1 MGVKR
6 SQNTKVQRQAG
17 TILLIGVS
25 FSEEFHFTIQNDGT
39 HLIEYQQ
46 TKSEKQTPSRNL
58 SKVVFDF
65 EVRTGSIFSALR
77 SLPHAHSLDNNNK
90 YWDCCCSLQL
100 PHTTTFKHGIWTLII
115 CWFLRCNL
123 WTDTINYVVLFG
135 ARLNPP
141 VFCIV
146 CWLLIF
152 LAVKQHT
159 NIEKLDNAG

>member
-1 MGVKR
+1 MYHFLM
-6 SQNTKVQRQAG
+6 SF
-17 TILLIGVS
+17 ILL
-25 FSEEFHFTIQNDGT
+25 FKMMT

-46 TKSEKQTPSRNL
+46 SQRNKL
-58 SKVVFDF
+58 IQGTCQVVFDF
-65 EVRTGSIFSALR
+65 EVRTGSIFSAMR
-77 SLPHAHSLDNNNK
+77 SLPHAHSVDNNNK

-152 LAVKQHT
+152 LAVKRDT